1 MSRGTHTRCFRGLD
15 VFMAPRMWRAPPP
28 TAAARY
34 MMYQDAPPAERF
46 PPSPAQWY
54 LLDGMKCVGQEEL
67 LGDYQVFLGHAV
79 LVKNKV
85 VSGE

>member
-1 MSRGTHTRCFRGLD
+1 
-15 VFMAPRMWRAPPP
+15 
-28 TAAARY
+28 

-67 LGDYQVFLGHAV
+67 LGDYQVFFGNAA
-79 LVKNKV
+79 LVKNKI

>member
-1 MSRGTHTRCFRGLD
+1 MRGLD
-15 VFMAPRMWRAPPP
+15 VFVASRMWGAAPP

-34 MMYQDAPPAERF
+34 MMYQDTLPAERF
-46 PPSPAQWY
+46 APSPADWY
-54 LLDGMKCVGQEEL
+54 LLDGMKSVGQEEL
-67 LGDYQVFLGHAV
+67 LGDYQVFLGNAV